1 MKKLITLFLA
11 IAMVLSMLAACAPA
25 GDNTDGTPA
34 PSASDSKP
42 AESGNGGNSGNEGN
56 ETPAASGSEN
66 SSQGGEE
73 ELSEYEKI
81 GIPEVNYNE
90 AIIRIASW
98 HSEQPEFDV
107 SVDDAN
113 TGDPVLDSI
122 YKKNLYTEQTLGI
135 ELEFTEVP
143 GAGNQNEIISWC
155 ETVKNMQSDPATPVD
170 ILACYSRTAAYATIN
185 GLNQDLTVYENLDL
199 SKAWWPKNVQE
210 EFSIG
215 NKLFFITGDIST
227 NVLFMMYCVFYN
239 KTIADTHGLGDPV
252 QMVKDRTWTMEAWQD
267 MTAGLYEDID
277 GVAGKSAGDVF
288 GAGFQYYHLDAIV
301 QGCGFK
307 LLENTDED
315 GAYLAITEDFYSQK
329 LDDYIDNMIEWVHTN
344 DVYDDTAY
352 AGVSETAFLEGR
364 SAFQVNRAQYGF
376 QLQETDLDYGILP
389 PPMLDP
395 TQQESYVTSLGNPYT
410 IYSMSRSTTD
420 GDRAAAVLQTMG
432 YYGYTLTTPAIF
444 DVTFKGKF
452 SKDPNAIDMFN
463 LVRDSIGFDLG
474 ILYMRELNY
483 MCDMVTNNAISQGQ
497 QWSAVASNAF
507 AKKTMKTKL
516 DRLNASLENIV
527 NA

>member
-34 PSASDSKP
+34 PGSSESKP
-42 AESGNGGNSGNEGN
+42 AESDKGN

-98 HSEQPEFDV
+98 HSEQPEFYV

-185 GLNQDLTVYENLDL
+185 GLNQDLTVYDNLDL

-267 MTAGLYEDID
+267 MTSGLYEDID
-277 GVAGKSAGDVF
+277 GVAGKSAG
-288 GAGFQYYHLDAIV
+288 
-301 QGCGFK
+301 
-307 LLENTDED
+307 
-315 GAYLAITEDFYSQK
+315 
-329 LDDYIDNMIEWVHTN
+329 
-344 DVYDDTAY
+344 
-352 AGVSETAFLEGR
+352 
-364 SAFQVNRAQYGF
+364 
-376 QLQETDLDYGILP
+376 
-389 PPMLDP
+389 
-395 TQQESYVTSLGNPYT
+395 
-410 IYSMSRSTTD
+410 
-420 GDRAAAVLQTMG
+420 AAC
-432 YYGYTLTTPAIF
+432 
-444 DVTFKGKF
+444 
-452 SKDPNAIDMFN
+452 KDI
-463 LVRDSIGFDLG
+463 
-474 ILYMRELNY
+474 
-483 MCDMVTNNAISQGQ
+483 
-497 QWSAVASNAF
+497 
-507 AKKTMKTKL
+507 
-516 DRLNASLENIV
+516 
-527 NA
+527 